1 MAYSKIT
8 IQFNSIPIFNESIY
22 FDQRNDAYSNFYRET
37 FRDKRLGSYQAEQP
51 KFNYENETYMGYASD
66 FYRTAFNLDYNSAN
80 LYTVQS
86 VRGEVGS
93 GLGTV
98 IITANFP
105 NAVFEN
111 ASASA
116 DVTFTIENEPALPD
130 FNITNVSFSQSSTT
144 PCQNVKVNVTTDHLA
159 TKVISPVSI
168 NPNSNNPISFD
179 WLRGDTVNLVVEDS
193 NGQQVAQSLSLPS
206 LLNASNFVINVNN
219 SPNGATVVIENI
231 NTSGLNLEY
240 SLDSSTWQILN
251 TFSGLEVGNFTLYV
265 RDQLGCSFS
274 KAFSVSE
281 FGIQVPYFYMSKAN
295 AIRYANRITWGDSA
309 NYKTDENTLSFE
321 VDVDVPYKEVQQFQS
336 ADIVPTQFKS
346 NYSNIVA
353 KIIKEDLSEVT
364 IPIEKKTSNIG
375 IKDKRDARK
384 YNLGDGRTGIYF
396 LSGNTYNYDTNAV
409 TGTYSLNGNLPE
421 WAIIGNYI
429 IVGTS
434 WFLIEEIAFDETKS
448 ADVVIFSQS
457 YAGPEINLVVGSIFN
472 RFNYEVYEYYIDM
485 VDYIDQHFSV
495 ELVNSDPNFTTITHL
510 SEEIWCKVKHED
522 TVEIKYRNTTNTD
535 VFYATGIEFKVR
547 VPLTIQKGVPDEES
561 EIHKTDTDT
570 ILLTAD
576 LYEGDQFVFEPTTK
590 EIWKKNM
597 IALSHEKVWVN
608 GVGYVKNGSFS
619 TEGPLEKSNLYVL
632 TANMLKTGNVYNS
645 QGTGNIDF
653 DGSQVEVPGLIS
665 TESGYVSY

>member
-22 FDQRNDAYSNFYRET
+22 FDQRNDVYSNFYRET

-66 FYRTAFNLDYNSAN
+66 FYRTAFNLDYNSGN

-86 VRGEVGS
+86 IRGEVGS
-93 GLGTV
+93 GIGTV

-105 NAVFEN
+105 NAFFTD
-111 ASASA
+111 ASA
-116 DVTFTIENEPALPD
+116 DGDVTIIIENEPALPD
-130 FNITNVSFSQSSTT
+130 FNITNVSFSQSSTL

-159 TKVISPVSI
+159 TKVIGPVSI
-168 NPNSNNPISFD
+168 NPNTNNPFSFD
-179 WLRGDTVNLVVEDS
+179 WLRGDTVNLVIEDS
-193 NGQQVAQSLSLPS
+193 NGQQVSQSLSLPS
-206 LLNASNFVINVNN
+206 LLNASNFLINVNN

-240 SLDSSTWQILN
+240 SLDNSTWQTLN

-364 IPIEKKTSNIG
+364 IPIAKKTSNIG

-429 IVGTS
+429 VVS
-434 WFLIEEIAFDETKS
+434 NAWFLIEEIVFDETKS

-457 YAGPEINLVVGSIFN
+457 YTGPEINLVVGSIFN

-495 ELVNSDPNFTTITHL
+495 QLVNSDPNFTTIRHL

-522 TVEIKYRNTTNTD
+522 TIEIKYRNTTNTD

-547 VPLTIQKGVPDEES
+547 VPLTIQKGVPDEDS

-576 LYEGDQFVFEPTTK
+576 LYEGDQFVFEPTSK

-645 QGTGNIDF
+645 QGSGNIDF
-653 DGSQVEVPGLIS
+653 DGSQVEVPRLIS

>member
-105 NAVFEN
+105 NAFFTD
-111 ASASA
+111 ASA
-116 DVTFTIENEPALPD
+116 DGDVTITIENEPALPD
-130 FNITNVSFSQSSTT
+130 FNITNVSFSQSSST

-159 TKVISPVSI
+159 SKVISPVSV
-168 NPNSNNPISFD
+168 NPNTNNPFSFD
-179 WLRGDTVNLVVEDS
+179 WLRGDTVNLVIEDS
-193 NGQQVAQSLSLPS
+193 NGQQVSQILSLPS
-206 LLNASNFVINVNN
+206 LLNASNFAINVNN

-231 NTSGLNLEY
+231 NTSGLNIEY
-240 SLDSSTWQILN
+240 SLDNSTWQTLN
-251 TFSGLEVGNFTLYV
+251 TFSGLDVGNFTLYV

-281 FGIQVPYFYMSKAN
+281 FGIQVPYFYISKSN

-309 NYKTDENTLSFE
+309 NYKTDENTLSCE

-375 IKDKRDARK
+375 IKDKRDARR

-396 LSGNTYNYDTNAV
+396 LAGNTYNYDTNAV

-457 YAGPEINLVVGSIFN
+457 YTGPEINLVVGSIFN

-485 VDYIDQHFSV
+485 VNYIDQHFSV
-495 ELVNSDPNFTTITHL
+495 QLVNSDPNFTTITHL

-547 VPLTIQKGVPDEES
+547 VPLTIQKGVPDEDS

-570 ILLTAD
+570 VLLTAD

-619 TEGPLEKSNLYVL
+619 TEGPLEKTNLYVL

-645 QGTGNIDF
+645 QGSGNIDF